1 MWAGTSALSN
11 IDQSIQTVRNE
22 VVRLDRQLAQLT
34 QTLAANQRHRVKL
47 INDIAAVRLSELDSG
62 ALQHSLN
69 AADKEALQL
78 LEQRD
83 QALDLLNK
91 KIQQL
96 NDSIEKSESERQQ
109 LLDEVNRGS
118 QELVD
123 LEASVQEKLK
133 RDDAYL
139 AQFSQASKSESI
151 ATEAREKVTRA
162 EQDMQEKAKP
172 YQDDKLFIYLWERG
186 YGTTEYSGGLLAR
199 FMDAWV
205 ARIIKYEPARQ
216 NYWNLT
222 EIPKRLDEHALRV
235 EKVADEEH
243 MALQQL
249 ELHALEQ
256 GGAVQLES
264 RLDSLRSDLD
274 AHDDVLEDQE
284 NELNTKLE
292 ERARFISGDDDYIK
306 RCVARLTAALEHQN
320 LSSIHRYVQA
330 TASPSDDQ
338 IVFELQSIDDALVDV
353 NEDLGDVRSLHTKQ
367 INKLKELEQVR
378 HNFKNSR
385 FDDVRSGFANQAL
398 IASILSQFLQG
409 VVSGA
414 DVWRVLQR
422 NQRYRNVG
430 SSPDFGSGGISG
442 GIGDILGRPGRV
454 GRRSRRRS
462 SWNFPQARRGGGGGG
477 FRFPSGGSSRSNR
490 GGGGFTTGG
499 GF

>member
-96 NDSIEKSESERQQ
+96 NDRIEKSESDRQQ
-109 LLDEVNRGS
+109 LLDEVNRVS

-249 ELHALEQ
+249 ELNALEQ

>member
-96 NDSIEKSESERQQ
+96 NDSIEQSESERQQ

>member
-96 NDSIEKSESERQQ
+96 NDSIEQSESERQQ

-249 ELHALEQ
+249 ELNALEQ